1 MEIFG
6 SLLFIVLF
14 NRDKGNAMEKL
25 SFEEVCKMRDGWWW
39 LWLYD
44 EQRYPGGK
52 LVHQESKE
60 NDSQSSQAAHKAM
73 HKK

>member
-1 MEIFG
+1 
-6 SLLFIVLF
+6 
-14 NRDKGNAMEKL
+14 MEKL

-52 LVHQESKE
+52 LAHRESEE